1 MRARVEF
8 YRQEFA
14 TGPDVLLL
22 FPHEKNSLGMV
33 LSYGRLY
40 SEQHTRARA
49 SLVYGPRWISDLEL
63 SDYRKIKAAHAAD
76 LNLSLMAV
84 ASQYLRDGL
93 RPS

>member
-22 FPHEKNSLGMV
+22 FPHEKNSFGLT

-40 SEQHTRARA
+40 SEQFSRAAAR
-49 SLVYGPRWISDLEL
+49 LVYGPRWISDLEL
-63 SDYRKIKAAHAAD
+63 ADYKKIKAAHAAD
-76 LNLSLMAV
+76 LNFSLMAV
-84 ASQYLRDGL
+84 ASKYLADNL

>member
-8 YRQEFA
+8 YRQDFA

-22 FPHEKNSLGMV
+22 FPHETNSLGLM

-40 SEQHTRARA
+40 SEQYTRTRAR
-49 SLVYGPRWISDLEL
+49 LVYGPRWITAFEL
-63 SDYRKIKAAHAAD
+63 ASYRKIKAAHAAD
-76 LNLSLMAV
+76 LNVHLMQI